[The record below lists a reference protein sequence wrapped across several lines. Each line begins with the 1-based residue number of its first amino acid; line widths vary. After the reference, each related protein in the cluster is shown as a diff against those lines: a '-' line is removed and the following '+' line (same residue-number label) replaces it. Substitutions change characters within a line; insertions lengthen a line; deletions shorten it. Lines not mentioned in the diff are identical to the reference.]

1 MYFNRGR
8 QLKGRR
14 FGILQRRILG
24 TALTCVLF
32 MGAFGLPVQASAG
45 EFGSNRYTQAL
56 PLSDPL
62 EGYDLEGYTLLLEN
76 DRLALY
82 WRKEVGGL
90 RVADKRSGYVWGTM
104 AEDKPENLNQ
114 RWSAIANSMAVIDV
128 FDGDG
133 KGYKAGIAGEDLQC
147 EVQGSQVSV
156 KVQLPDWQMGFTFQM
171 ELGENGITFSLED
184 ESIWEE
190 GDFRLASLTFI
201 PFFGAVSGNSLPG
214 YVFVPDG
221 CGALMRFL
229 SPRNYLAGYEKRIY
243 GSDLGIDSINSAYTG
258 AADTTAPEQ
267 SASLPLFGITH
278 GQGQNAYLAVAE
290 SGEEYGTIVAE
301 PAGLI
306 CDYTRA
312 HIRFVY
318 RQMYEQPVSRVGVGV
333 QTLQPQ
339 RNVVNPKITYYFLT
353 GEDAGYAGMAR
364 TYRGLLESRDI
375 LGTERLEGQVPLR
388 VDFLAADVQK
398 QFIGTSAFTAVSQEL
413 LETAREELA
422 EAGAARLE
430 LGLVGWQ
437 KGGLNGCRKT
447 KDVDRTV
454 YGALSRLQ
462 DIPELALSLAP
473 FSAREGQLDK
483 RSEGAISLSQELID
497 RKLTDRSGAQEKWLG
512 DVYYLK
518 PRKAAE
524 ALRRQADTLISQG
537 FGTLL
542 VQEMDLLYGE
552 YLDGAETSRSQA
564 LEIIQ
569 DAAGE
574 ISESCQK
581 LILTRPNAYLFG
593 CMDGYDQ
600 TPMVSSQ
607 FLYETDTVPF
617 LQMVLSGRVEL
628 YAPYGNLSFYSASDI
643 LKMIDFNTSPTYL
656 LTECDNYALR
666 DTASSELSSTRYEDW
681 RDTAVETWKQVNQ
694 ILEHTRGQQLKDRL
708 TPETGVVINCYET
721 GRVYINYNQTERM
734 VEGVRVPAQTAVW
747 QEGV

>member
-1 MYFNRGR
+1 MYYISRW
-8 QLKGRR
+8 LKGRR
-14 FGILQRRILG
+14 FGILRRRILG
-24 TALTCVLF
+24 AALTCALL
-32 MGAFGLPVQASAG
+32 MGAFCLPVSASAG

-56 PLSDPL
+56 SQAGPL

-76 DRLALY
+76 DTLALY
-82 WRKEVGGL
+82 WRREVGGL
-90 RVADKRSGYVWGTM
+90 RVEDKRSGYVWGTM
-104 AEDKPENLNQ
+104 AGDKPENLNQ

-133 KGYKAGIAGEDLQC
+133 KGYKAGIAGEELQC
-147 EVQGSQVSV
+147 EVYGSQVE
-156 KVQLPDWQMGFTFQM
+156 VQAWLSDWQIGFTFQI
-171 ELGENGITFSLED
+171 ELADNALTFSMED
-184 ESIWEE
+184 ESIVEE
-190 GDFRLASLTFI
+190 GDFRIANLTFI
-201 PFFGAVSGNSLPG
+201 PFFGAVDGNSLPG

-221 CGALMRFL
+221 CGALIRFL
-229 SPRNYLAGYEKRIY
+229 SPRNYLTGYEKRIY
-243 GSDLGIDSINSAYTG
+243 GSDLGIDAINSSYTG
-258 AADTTAPEQ
+258 AADTAALEQ

-278 GQGQNAYLAVAE
+278 GQGQNAYLAVAD
-290 SGEEYGTIVAE
+290 SGEEYGTIVAD

-318 RQMYEQPVSRVGVGV
+318 RQMYEQPVSRVGVGI
-333 QTLQPQ
+333 QTLQPK
-339 RNVVNPKITYYFLT
+339 RNVVNPRITYYFLT

-375 LGTERLEGQVPLR
+375 LGTQRLEGEVPLR
-388 VDFLAADVQK
+388 VDFLAADIRK
-398 QFIGTSAFTAVSQEL
+398 QFIGASTYTATSKEL
-413 LETAREELA
+413 LEKAGKELQD
-422 EAGAARLE
+422 AGVSRLE

-437 KGGLNGCRKT
+437 KGGLNGYRKT
-447 KDVDRTV
+447 KDADHTV

-462 DIPELALSLAP
+462 DVPELVLSLAP

-483 RSEGAISLSQELID
+483 RGEGAISLSQELIA

-518 PRKAAE
+518 PQKAAE
-524 ALRRQADTLISQG
+524 ALERQAAGLAQEG
-537 FGTLL
+537 FDTLL

-552 YLDGAETSRSQA
+552 YLDGSETSRSQA
-564 LEIIQ
+564 LELIQ
-569 DAAGE
+569 STVEELSGRYE
-574 ISESCQK
+574 K
-581 LILTRPNAYLFG
+581 LILTRPNACLFG
-593 CMDGYDQ
+593 SMDGYDQ
-600 TPMVSSQ
+600 MPMVSSQ

-628 YAPYGNLSFYSASDI
+628 YAPYGNLSFYSVSDI

-681 RDTAVETWKQVNQ
+681 MDTAAEVWNQVNQ
-694 ILEHTRGQQLKDRL
+694 ILGKTRGQQLTDRL

-721 GRVYINYNQTERM
+721 GRVYINYNKTERT
-734 VEGVRVPAQTAVW
+734 VEGVLIPAQTAVW
-747 QEGV
+747 REGA